1 VCLVVLYK
9 NLMKLSLVVKISYNN
24 VYDLEGGG
32 MFGGRREAVLAWA
45 KAFYSV
51 FLRLA
56 AYINGY
62 NFMVGFDASLNREK
76 LKTTLVLM
84 AYTAGRLE
92 ALAR

>member
-1 VCLVVLYK
+1 MVII
-9 NLMKLSLVVKISYNN
+9 NINN

-56 AYINGY
+56 VNIYINGY
-62 NFMVGFDASLNREK
+62 NLNP
-76 LKTTLVLM
+76 LVPK
-84 AYTAGRLE
+84 RS
-92 ALAR
+92 